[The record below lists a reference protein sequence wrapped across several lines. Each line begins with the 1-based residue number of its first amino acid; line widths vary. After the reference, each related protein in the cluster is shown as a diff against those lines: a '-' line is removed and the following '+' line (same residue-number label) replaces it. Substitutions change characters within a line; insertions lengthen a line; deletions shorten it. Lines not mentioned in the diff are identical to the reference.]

1 MSKISNQGQL
11 IPSISKIM
19 KFCLLGAWRDDKGFE
34 IYKVSLEFESG
45 RAPLIRVSD
54 SWDFTCSPGPIKCF
68 LRDGVSSN
76 PKKKQRNSWVLI

>member
-19 KFCLLGAWRDDKGFE
+19 EFCLLGAWRDGKGLE
-34 IYKVSLEFESG
+34 ICKAGLEFESG

-54 SWDFTCSPGPIKCF
+54 SWGFTRSPGPIKCAF
-68 LRDGVSSN
+68 
-76 PKKKQRNSWVLI
+76 

>member
-54 SWDFTCSPGPIKCF
+54 S
-68 LRDGVSSN
+68 
-76 PKKKQRNSWVLI
+76 